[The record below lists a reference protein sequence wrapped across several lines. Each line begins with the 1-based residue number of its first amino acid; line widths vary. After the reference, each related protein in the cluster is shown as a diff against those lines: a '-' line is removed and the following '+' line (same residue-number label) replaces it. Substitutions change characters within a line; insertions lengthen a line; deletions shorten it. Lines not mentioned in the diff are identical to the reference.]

1 MKTELSILIPIYNAC
16 CTPLVEQLYHQAGA
30 LRGFRF
36 EIIVAEDGSTLEGPI
51 AANDAIT
58 ALPNCQHIIRGEN
71 VGRAAI
77 RNFLA
82 QQARYE
88 WLLFIDG
95 DMSIINNDFLTDYLR
110 TDGSQV
116 VYGGYRVGEG
126 ERSNLRYRYE
136 KASEPYHTS
145 EQRQTK
151 PYRDFHTS
159 NFLIHRDVML
169 AHPFDERFRRYG
181 YEDVL
186 FGKHLR
192 QAGISILHIDNP
204 VGFNSFEDNRT
215 FVEKTEEGLRTL
227 HDFRDDLRGYN
238 GLLTFVGGIHVPLV
252 KWFLRICHR
261 LFGPLLR
268 RQLCGRWPSLF
279 VFKLYKLGY
288 YLTLTKND

>member
-1 MKTELSILIPIYNAC
+1 MKRELSILIPIYNDC
-16 CTPLVEQLYHQAGA
+16 CTLLVEQLHRQALAVGD
-30 LRGFRF
+30 FHF
-36 EIIVAEDGSTLEGPI
+36 EIIVAEDGSKLEGPL
-51 AANDAIT
+51 AANKAIT
-58 ALPNCQHIIRGEN
+58 ALPYCRHIIRGVN

-95 DMSIINNDFLTDYLR
+95 DMSVTNNEFLLNYLR
-110 TDGSQV
+110 TDASEV

-126 ERSNLRYRYE
+126 DRSNLRYRYE
-136 KASEPYHTS
+136 KASEPFHTA
-145 EQRQTK
+145 EQRRQK

-159 NFLIHRDVML
+159 NFLIHRDLML

-192 QAGISILHIDNP
+192 QAGVSIFHIDNP
-204 VGFNSFEDNRT
+204 VGFDTFEDNAT

-238 GLLTFVGGIHVPLV
+238 GLLTFVSGIHVPLV
-252 KWFLRICHR
+252 KWLFR
-261 LFGPLLR
+261 LFHLVFASLER
-268 RQLCGRWPSLF
+268 RKLCGRRPSLF